1 RYSLHLKMPASEE
14 ESDSGEH
21 LLDDVV
27 VMLDITA
34 NEVRR
39 IVVRQLE
46 SWGATCITPDERLA
60 SQEYDLFLTDN
71 PSNLTASGLLL
82 SDDEVG
88 IRKIGPGQLRVNFN
102 ISTAMQEAI
111 LQLIEQQ
118 LAQEEGQS
126 PS

>member
-1 RYSLHLKMPASEE
+1 MAASEE

-27 VMLDITA
+27 VMIDITA

-39 IVVRQLE
+39 IVTRQLE
-46 SWGATCITPDERLA
+46 SWGASCITPDERLT

-88 IRKIGPGQLRVNFN
+88 IRKIGPSQLSVNFN
-102 ISTAMQEAI
+102 ISTAMQGSYPA
-111 LQLIEQQ
+111 
-118 LAQEEGQS
+118 AD
-126 PS
+126 

>member
-1 RYSLHLKMPASEE
+1 
-14 ESDSGEH
+14 
-21 LLDDVV
+21 LLDV
-27 VMLDITA
+27 TSS
-34 NEVRR
+34 EVRR
-39 IVVRQLE
+39 IVTRQLE
-46 SWGATCITPDERLA
+46 SWGASCITPDDRA
-60 SQEYDLFLTDN
+60 TSQAFDLYLTDN

-118 LAQEEGQS
+118 LAEEAVQPVTSG
-126 PS
+126 